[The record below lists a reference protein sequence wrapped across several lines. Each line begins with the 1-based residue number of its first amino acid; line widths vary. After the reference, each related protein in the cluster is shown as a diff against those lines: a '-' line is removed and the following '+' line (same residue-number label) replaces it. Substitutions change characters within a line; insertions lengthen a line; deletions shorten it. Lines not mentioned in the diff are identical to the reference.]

1 MTTQDACCVR
11 LLAIQSPTMHLKH
24 NSVKVFSLVQ
34 GLLLRVGQGLA
45 CLLTLAV
52 FVGLTRPVA
61 AQLASRS
68 AQEWIKT
75 LDSSNR
81 VERLKIDET
90 IAKLKIKPGAE
101 IADIGAGSGLYSV
114 PLAKAASPG
123 GVVYAVDIEQG
134 LLNHIAMRAKELQ
147 VTNVQTV
154 LGKFTDPNLPSTQI
168 DLAFINDVLHHIED
182 RSGYLRSL
190 ARYMKPSG
198 RVVIIDFY
206 PELGPHKNDT
216 ALQVTKEQTTSWM
229 AAIGFKPVEE
239 FRLFTDKWFVV
250 YSR

>member
-1 MTTQDACCVR
+1 
-11 LLAIQSPTMHLKH
+11 MHLK
-24 NSVKVFSLVQ
+24 NSSVKGFSRVQ
-34 GLLLRVGQGLA
+34 GTRSILDRSLK
-45 CLLTLAV
+45 CLLTLVAV
-52 FVGLTRPVA
+52 VGLTQPVA
-61 AQLASRS
+61 AQLASKS

-90 IAKLKIKPGAE
+90 IAKLKIKPGDE

-114 PLAKAASPG
+114 PLAKAAFPG

-190 ARYMKPSG
+190 THYMKTSG

-206 PELGPHKNDT
+206 PELGPHKNDP
-216 ALQVTKEQTTSWM
+216 ALQVNKEQTASWM

-239 FRLFTDKWFVV
+239 FSLFTDKWFVV
-250 YSR
+250 FSR